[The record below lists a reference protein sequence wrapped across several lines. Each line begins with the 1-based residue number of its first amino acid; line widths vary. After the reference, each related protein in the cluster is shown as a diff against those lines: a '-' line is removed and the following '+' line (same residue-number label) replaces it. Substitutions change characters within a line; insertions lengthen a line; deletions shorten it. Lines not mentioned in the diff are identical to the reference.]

1 MAHTRDTNYSKAN
14 GGKWEFSDNSNHKNY
29 VVPLEQGFWDWLLGK
44 SKAWGLATYEQ
55 DWLYNEFNNVPLLTE
70 NCTMGR
76 EWLLQM
82 GTECMLCLC
91 ACVRAC
97 VCARVC
103 VRVCA
108 RVCACLFVRAYL
120 CVCARVC
127 ACLFARVCVCA
138 CEHLYQ
144 ILV

>member
-91 ACVRAC
+91 ACARACARAC
-97 VCARVC
+97 VCARARARSRVCPCLC
-103 VRVCA
+103 VRI
-108 RVCACLFVRAYL
+108 CACLFVRACPCL
-120 CVCARVC
+120 CVPICARV
-127 ACLFARVCVCA
+127 RVCV
-138 CEHLYQ
+138 
-144 ILV
+144 